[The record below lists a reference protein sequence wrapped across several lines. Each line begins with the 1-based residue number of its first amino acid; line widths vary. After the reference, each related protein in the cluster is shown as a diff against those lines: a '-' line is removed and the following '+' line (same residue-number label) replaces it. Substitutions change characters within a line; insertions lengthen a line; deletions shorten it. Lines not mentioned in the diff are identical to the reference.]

1 MISEASNR
9 IHKPRLGEGIF
20 LTSDV
25 AEILQLPY
33 SKVRR
38 WIVELWDSRFAAQGT
53 YSFGEDGNRAVN
65 FYTLIEFYTFYQ
77 LRLKGVSAQK
87 IQKAHKTISKEIN
100 TPYPFATNI
109 RTDGKEIWY
118 DYLDELVNANG
129 KQQLDIKS
137 VLAPF
142 LHKIEFGKNNL
153 AELYFPLDKSKNV
166 VVDPKKQFGQPTI
179 NGRNL
184 RIDTIRKLYE
194 GGEAKKNICFLYD
207 LKNSEV
213 EDALRYYKRAS

>member
-1 MISEASNR
+1 MNAHLVNKKN
-9 IHKPRLGEGIF
+9 KPRLGEGIF

-38 WIVELWDSRFAAQGT
+38 WIVELWDNRFAVQGA
-53 YSFGEDGNRAVN
+53 YSFGVEGNKAIN

-87 IQKAHKTISKEIN
+87 VQKAHKTISKELN

-137 VLAPF
+137 LLDPF

-153 AELYFPLDKSKNV
+153 AELYFPLDKSKNI
-166 VVDPKKQFGQPTI
+166 VVDPKKQFGQPII
-179 NGRNL
+179 NGRSL
-184 RIDTIRKLYE
+184 RIDSIRKLYE
-194 GGEAKKNICFLYD
+194 GGETKKTICLLYD

>member
-1 MISEASNR
+1 MS
-9 IHKPRLGEGIF
+9 IHLANKKNKPRLGEGVF

-38 WIVELWDSRFAAQGT
+38 WIVELWDNRLAIEGT
-53 YSFGEDGNRAVN
+53 YSFGVDGNKAVN

-87 IQKAHKTISKEIN
+87 IQKVHKTISKELN

-129 KQQLDIKS
+129 KQQLDMKS
-137 VLAPF
+137 LLDPF

-153 AELYFPLDKSKNV
+153 AELYFPLDKSKNI
-166 VVDPKKQFGQPTI
+166 VVDPKKQFGQPII
-179 NGRNL
+179 NGRSL
-184 RIDTIRKLYE
+184 RIDSIRKLYE
-194 GGEAKKNICFLYD
+194 GGETKKTICLLYD
-207 LKNSEV
+207 LKTSEV

>member
-1 MISEASNR
+1 MIIQQSNK
-9 IHKPRLGEGIF
+9 IQKPRLGEGIF

-38 WIVELWDSRFAAQGT
+38 WIVELWDTRFATQGT
-53 YSFGEDGNRAVN
+53 YSFGEEGNRAIN

-87 IQKAHKTISKEIN
+87 IQKAHKTISNELN
-100 TPYPFATNI
+100 TLYPFATNI
-109 RTDGKEIWY
+109 RTDGREIWY
-118 DYLDELVNANG
+118 DYLDELINANG

-137 VLAPF
+137 VLLPF
-142 LHKIEFGKNNL
+142 LHKIEFGKDNL
-153 AELYFPLDKSKNV
+153 AELYFPLEKSKNV

-179 NGRNL
+179 NGRSL
-184 RIDTIRKLYE
+184 RIDTIKKLND
-194 GGEAKKNICFLYD
+194 GGETKKTICLLYD